1 MVLILQGTAAVK
13 IPRACRSDGLKVL
26 GANVSLD
33 NCSSKAIA
41 VCVQRGWAAFKK
53 HRSVLCGKRASL
65 FRRLALL
72 DRFVRPAV
80 MYCIGSLN
88 PTKRHLQSIRGMQG
102 AMIRKMLGWK
112 RPPEIELGEYMLTT
126 ARKVKRAVESSGLM
140 WWDEYLLK
148 QIYSWAG
155 HLGRMSVYDPSRVAL
170 QSIQH
175 KGRRYLISLQEEFGQ
190 QCHGKRFHVW
200 RWEKMFY
207 NYFGADWMQCTLDSD
222 KWFDKF
228 HQWLQWKR
236 KTIKHL
242 NYAHKETY
250 RWMNFS
256 VIDGQVNT
264 SSDSTDR
271 SGSSTSGDAS
281 SSTSSDQV

>member
-1 MVLILQGTAAVK
+1 
-13 IPRACRSDGLKVL
+13 
-26 GANVSLD
+26 
-33 NCSSKAIA
+33 
-41 VCVQRGWAAFKK
+41 
-53 HRSVLCGKRASL
+53 
-65 FRRLALL
+65 
-72 DRFVRPAV
+72 
-80 MYCIGSLN
+80 
-88 PTKRHLQSIRGMQG
+88 MQG

-207 NYFGADWMQCTLDSD
+207 QYFGDNWMNMTLESDSWND
-222 KWFDKF
+222 RFSG
-228 HQWLQWKR
+228 WLEWRRRSFNRYTKR
-236 KTIKHL
+236 KDNKWSFIRTL
-242 NYAHKETY
+242 EELMREEPLGDESY
-250 RWMNFS
+250 
-256 VIDGQVNT
+256 
-264 SSDSTDR
+264 SS
-271 SGSSTSGDAS
+271 S
-281 SSTSSDQV
+281 SSTSNSTLDFSSS